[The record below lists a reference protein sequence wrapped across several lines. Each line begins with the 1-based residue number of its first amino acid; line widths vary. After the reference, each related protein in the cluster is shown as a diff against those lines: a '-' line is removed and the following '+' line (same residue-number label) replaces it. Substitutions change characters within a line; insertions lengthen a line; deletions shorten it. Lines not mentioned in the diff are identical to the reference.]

1 MLVRYLFPEKRNKV
15 LTFSYDDG
23 NCCDRHLAD
32 IFTASNMKATF
43 NINSGFME
51 QNGKLGA
58 ADLQK
63 LVAEGHEIACHGQ
76 FHPFEDQILPASLI
90 EDIVEDRKR
99 LEKVTNTIVNGM
111 AYPNGTYSPCV
122 FTALRAVGIKYCR
135 TTGHA
140 PRLQYFPQNWL
151 EWHPTC
157 HHNEDILTRAK
168 DFIENPFGL
177 QMLYIWGHA
186 YEFDRNNNW
195 EIIEKF
201 CALLE
206 NRSEIWYAT
215 NKQIYEYIEACRNIE
230 SSIDSRCIYNPSSIP
245 VWLMIE
251 EKIVIALPGKF
262 VTI

>member
-1 MLVRYLFPEKRNKV
+1 
-15 LTFSYDDG
+15 
-23 NCCDRHLAD
+23 
-32 IFTASNMKATF
+32 
-43 NINSGFME
+43 
-51 QNGKLGA
+51 
-58 ADLQK
+58 
-63 LVAEGHEIACHGQ
+63 
-76 FHPFEDQILPASLI
+76 
-90 EDIVEDRKR
+90 
-99 LEKVTNTIVNGM
+99 
-111 AYPNGTYSPCV
+111 
-122 FTALRAVGIKYCR
+122 
-135 TTGHA
+135 
-140 PRLQYFPQNWL
+140 
-151 EWHPTC
+151 
-157 HHNEDILTRAK
+157 
-168 DFIENPFGL
+168 
-177 QMLYIWGHA
+177 MLYIWGHA